1 MEVMRIMKMT
11 KGKEEAGRENE
22 VNECKE
28 YEGKTQTREGVE
40 KIKLTIKNK
49 TQKNGKEKQN
59 ETVMKNMKDKKN
71 RRISEEGEH
80 EE

>member
-28 YEGKTQTREGVE
+28 YEGKANTR
-40 KIKLTIKNK
+40 
-49 TQKNGKEKQN
+49 KE
-59 ETVMKNMKDKKN
+59 
-71 RRISEEGEH
+71 
-80 EE
+80 